1 MTVSDAGTQA
11 DTPAGTQATGTSP
24 GATAFDV
31 REFRVTQRRQ
41 DTRDTA
47 TLSLTPVSGP
57 PITFEA
63 GQFTMVYAFGVG
75 EVPLSISGD
84 VSRRTPLMHTIRDVG
99 GVTHTLTRLRRGD
112 VVGVRGPYGHG
123 WDVADARGGDV
134 VLVAGGIGLAPLRPA
149 LLQILSRRDDYKRVV
164 LLYGTRTPEDV
175 LYAAELER
183 WRGRFDLEVDVTV
196 DYGPPDWRGKVGLV
210 TSLIP
215 RAGFDPATTTALV
228 CGPEPMMRYVGAALV
243 DRGVPR
249 RRIRLSMERAMD
261 CGVGLCGHCQLREL
275 FVCVD
280 GPVFAYD
287 RLERLLWLREV

>member
-1 MTVSDAGTQA
+1 MTETAA
-11 DTPAGTQATGTSP
+11 PAVGQR
-24 GATAFDV
+24 ATAFDV
-31 REFRVTQRRQ
+31 REFRVTHRRQ

-47 TLSLTPVSGP
+47 TLSLAPLSGGPVA
-57 PITFEA
+57 FDA
-63 GQFTMVYAFGVG
+63 GQFTMIYAFGVG

-84 VSRRTPLMHTIRDVG
+84 PSGGKPLLHTIRDVG
-99 GVTHTLTRLRRGD
+99 GVTHTLTQLRRGD
-112 VVGVRGPYGHG
+112 VVGIRGPYGHG
-123 WDVADARGGDV
+123 WNVADGRGGDV

-149 LLQILSRRDDYKRVV
+149 LLQILARRGDYKRVV

-175 LYAAELER
+175 LYADELER

-196 DYGPPDWRGKVGLV
+196 DYGPPAWRGKVGLV

-215 RAGFDPATTTALV
+215 RAGFDPATTLALV

-280 GPVFAYD
+280 GPVFGYD

>member
-1 MTVSDAGTQA
+1 MTASVSAPQRTV
-11 DTPAGTQATGTSP
+11 
-24 GATAFDV
+24 FDL
-31 REFRVTQRRQ
+31 REFTVRSKRQ

-47 TLSLTPVSGP
+47 TLSLAPLRGDP
-57 PITFEA
+57 LGFLP

-84 VSRRTPLMHTIRDVG
+84 PAGGKPLLHTIRDVG
-99 GVTHTLTRLRRGD
+99 GVTHTLTGLRRGD
-112 VVGVRGPYGHG
+112 VVGVRGPYGTG
-123 WDVADARGGDV
+123 WDVADGRGGDI

-149 LLQILSRRDDYKRVV
+149 LLQVLARREQYKRVV

-183 WRGRFDLEVDVTV
+183 WRGRFDLEVEVTV
-196 DYGPPDWRGKVGLV
+196 DYGPPGWRGRVGLV

-215 RAGFDPATTTALV
+215 RAGFDPSTTLALV

-243 DRGVPR
+243 DRGVPKDR
-249 RRIRLSMERAMD
+249 VRLSMERAMD
-261 CGVGLCGHCQLREL
+261 CGVGLCGHCQLRDL

-280 GPVFAYD
+280 GPVFSYE

>member
-1 MTVSDAGTQA
+1 VTATA
-11 DTPAGTQATGTSP
+11 PPATTRTS
-24 GATAFDV
+24 TAFDL
-31 REFRVTQRRQ
+31 RQFRVTKRRQ

-47 TLSLTPVSGP
+47 TLSLAPVSGK
-57 PITFEA
+57 PIDFAA

-84 VSRRTPLMHTIRDVG
+84 PSGGKPLLHTVRDVG
-99 GVTHTLTRLRRGD
+99 GVTHTLTGLRRGA
-112 VVGVRGPYGHG
+112 VVGIRGPYGHG
-123 WDVADARGGDV
+123 WNVSDGRGGDV

-149 LLQILSRRDDYKRVV
+149 LLQILARRGDYKRVV

-175 LYAAELER
+175 LFADELER

-196 DYGPPDWRGKVGLV
+196 DYGPPAWRGKVGLV

-215 RAGFDPATTTALV
+215 RAGFDPATTLALV

-261 CGVGLCGHCQLREL
+261 CGIGLCGHCQLREL

-280 GPVFAYD
+280 GPVFGYD

>member
-1 MTVSDAGTQA
+1 VTAAPATT
-11 DTPAGTQATGTSP
+11 TPP
-24 GATAFDV
+24 ATAFTL
-31 REFRVTQRRQ
+31 REFRVVRRRQ

-47 TLSLTPVSGP
+47 TLSLAPLTGDPLA
-57 PITFEA
+57 FEP

-84 VSRRTPLMHTIRDVG
+84 PAAGKPLLHTVRDVG
-99 GVTHTLTRLRRGD
+99 GVTHTLTQARRGQ
-112 VVGVRGPYGHG
+112 VLGVRGPYGHG
-123 WDVADARGGDV
+123 WGVSDGVGGDV

-149 LLQILSRRDDYKRVV
+149 LLQILARRSQYNRVV

-175 LYAAELER
+175 LFAAELER

-196 DYGPPDWRGKVGLV
+196 DYGPPRWRGKVGLV

-215 RAGFDPATTTALV
+215 RSGFDPATTLALV
-228 CGPEPMMRYVGAALV
+228 CGPESMMRYVGSALV
-243 DRGVPR
+243 DRGVPPG
-249 RRIRLSMERAMD
+249 RIRLSMERAMD

-280 GPVFAYD
+280 GPVFGYD
-287 RLERLLWLREV
+287 RLERLLSLREV

>member
-1 MTVSDAGTQA
+1 MTTTA
-11 DTPAGTQATGTSP
+11 DMAAQGAAETAERS
-24 GATAFDV
+24 ATAFDL
-31 REFRVTQRRQ
+31 RPFRVTSRRQ

-47 TLSLTPVSGP
+47 TLSLAPCSGP
-57 PITFEA
+57 PIAFDA

-84 VSRRTPLMHTIRDVG
+84 PAGGKPLLHTIRDVG
-99 GVTHTLTRLRRGD
+99 GVTHTLTHLRRGD
-112 VVGVRGPYGHG
+112 VVGIRGPYGRG
-123 WDVADARGGDV
+123 WGVTDGRGGDV

-149 LLQILSRRDDYKRVV
+149 LLQILAHRDEYKRVV

-175 LYAAELER
+175 LYADELER
-183 WRGRFDLEVDVTV
+183 WRGRFDLEVEVTV
-196 DYGPPDWRGKVGLV
+196 DYGPPAWHGKVGLV

-215 RAGFDPATTTALV
+215 RAGFDPSTTLALV
-228 CGPEPMMRYVGAALV
+228 CGPEPMMRYVAAALV

-280 GPVFAYD
+280 GPVFGYD